1 MRFSLEDVR
10 RFGEWSGDRNPLHL
24 DEEFARQ
31 TYFGRPIVHGA
42 LTALE
47 AMSAM
52 AATAADRRITAL
64 DIEFRSAAVAGDSY
78 EAEARRDGD
87 DLIVSMHGDGQ
98 VVLTVRAGFSAAT
111 AAPVATLEGGPT
123 PVATLKGR
131 PTTVTTLKGRPTEGP
146 RDVPASHAL
155 EEFERGFEVLGAY
168 PGTAPDSL
176 RWNGVTPL
184 QARVLALCSYV
195 TGMEAPGL
203 KSLFTRIT
211 VSFHG
216 DTQNAA
222 ELRYSARTVR
232 FDRQFRLLDTGLEVR
247 NESGEIVATALLR
260 SYVPFS
266 PLSVDLD
273 QLAVLAADRARLDGK
288 IALVVGGSRG
298 LGAELAASLAL
309 SKCHVYVSSRHD
321 DGAGQEL
328 RRALTARGAAVTFL
342 QGDAGD
348 TAWCESALATIRSR
362 HQRLDLLVLN
372 ACARPTPLRFG
383 PQASA
388 RQAEYVRDNLRLVES
403 PLSVFA
409 ELLNQSGGQIACIST
424 SFVADPPAGFGHYVA
439 VKNAAESLVRTVCR
453 ESPRTSA
460 LVARPPVL
468 QTRWNDTPAGV
479 PGSIPSHWAATHI
492 VNALARESRPG
503 EVTTLSEFPP
513 IEEISRRAAATPPDF
528 VIRLAASFTTDPL
541 LPAMRFWL
549 KELELNAALEVA
561 PYGQV
566 LQSLLDPASP
576 LNAKGRGFNVLL
588 VRISDWLHEFS
599 DEQVGD
605 TPFVSAY
612 LEHTAQDFVSAVRS
626 HRAQASSETLLLLCP
641 SESRQGSSLATLV
654 RDTEARVIE
663 AVRGM
668 SGLEVT
674 TAAQYHPH
682 YGVREDDIHD
692 PLRNEIGHIPFR
704 DEYLFTLATV
714 AVRHAHRRLAP
725 VRKVVVVDCDNTLW
739 RGVVGEVGADGV
751 DVRRRAPCASPFADT
766 TRAKRRARLPLQQER
781 RVRCL
786 ARLRHPRRSPAP
798 PRACR
803 RRDDQLAPEVA
814 EHPHA
819 RDAAESRA
827 RQLRVPRRQPGGMR
841 RSAIGLPGSPHD

>member
-1 MRFSLEDVR
+1 M
-10 RFGEWSGDRNPLHL
+10 
-24 DEEFARQ
+24 
-31 TYFGRPIVHGA
+31 
-42 LTALE
+42 
-47 AMSAM
+47 
-52 AATAADRRITAL
+52 
-64 DIEFRSAAVAGDSY
+64 
-78 EAEARRDGD
+78 
-87 DLIVSMHGDGQ
+87 
-98 VVLTVRAGFSAAT
+98 
-111 AAPVATLEGGPT
+111 
-123 PVATLKGR
+123 
-131 PTTVTTLKGRPTEGP
+131 
-146 RDVPASHAL
+146 
-155 EEFERGFEVLGAY
+155 
-168 PGTAPDSL
+168 
-176 RWNGVTPL
+176 
-184 QARVLALCSYV
+184 
-195 TGMEAPGL
+195 
-203 KSLFTRIT
+203 
-211 VSFHG
+211 
-216 DTQNAA
+216 
-222 ELRYSARTVR
+222 
-232 FDRQFRLLDTGLEVR
+232 
-247 NESGEIVATALLR
+247 
-260 SYVPFS
+260 
-266 PLSVDLD
+266 
-273 QLAVLAADRARLDGK
+273 
-288 IALVVGGSRG
+288 
-298 LGAELAASLAL
+298 
-309 SKCHVYVSSRHD
+309 YVSSRHD
-321 DGAGQEL
+321 DSAGQEL
-328 RRALTARGAAVTFL
+328 HRALTERGAAVTFL

-348 TAWCESALATIRSR
+348 TAWCESALATIRAR

-372 ACARPTPLRFG
+372 ACARPTPLRLG

-403 PLSVFA
+403 PLAVFA

-453 ESPRTSA
+453 ELPRTAA
-460 LVARPPVL
+460 LIARPPVL

-492 VNALARESRPG
+492 IDALARESRPG

-513 IEEISRRAAATPPDF
+513 IEDISRHAATTPPDF
-528 VIRLAASFTTDPL
+528 SIRLAASFTTDPL
-541 LPAMRFWL
+541 LPALRFWL

-663 AVRGM
+663 AVGGI
-668 SGLEVT
+668 SGLEVA

-692 PLRNEIGHIPFR
+692 PLRNEIGHIPFK
-704 DEYLFTLATV
+704 DEYLFTLATI

-751 DVRRRAPCASPFADT
+751 EFDEGHRALHRSLIRLAQNGVLVCLCSKNEESDVWRVFDTRDDLLLRREHVVAAMINWNPKSQNIRTLATRLNLGLDSFVFLDDNPVECAEVRSACPEVLTIEWPTQSDDASRLLEHMWEFDVREATREDERRTELYREEFKRQDLRAATLTFEDFINSLQLDGGHRTAERGRRQAGGAAHASHQPVQLHDHPARGSRRPGAGVRRAARHQDGAGARSLRRLRPGRPAHRGDRRGCLGPRHLPPELPRSRPGRRAPRHGDAWAGRRSRRGTRGPASARGHEAQHPCANVPAGDRSPGA
-766 TRAKRRARLPLQQER
+766 AER
-781 RVRCL
+781 RR
-786 ARLRHPRRSPAP
+786 PA
-798 PRACR
+798 AG
-803 RRDDQLAPEVA
+803 V
-814 EHPHA
+814 
-819 RDAAESRA
+819 RDAGRDA
-827 RQLRVPRRQPGGMR
+827 RRGRL
-841 RSAIGLPGSPHD
+841 HT